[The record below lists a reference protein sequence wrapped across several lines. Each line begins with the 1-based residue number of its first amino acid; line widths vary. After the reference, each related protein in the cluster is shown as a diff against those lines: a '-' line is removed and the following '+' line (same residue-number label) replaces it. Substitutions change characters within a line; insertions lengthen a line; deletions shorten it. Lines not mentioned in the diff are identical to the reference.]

1 MGLVRGLVKVFGL
14 LMTLLTSALLL
25 AFGIALFFRTKHE
38 IWQESYRQVD
48 AVWKNVLQNLPAGVE
63 YRYIVAVFIALA
75 GFLALCSLFIRGKNR
90 RRSISFLGAHG
101 EVTIELEHVEGTL
114 EKVALKLPEVRDVA
128 IRLEPT
134 EARSRVLVLAQA
146 ILLKDADVEAKQVT
160 DRVQEYLRLHT
171 QKILGVQEVD
181 VRLTVRKFHMNMKT
195 LKPMPLL
202 LSGPENAAA
211 VAKVMNDGQPAMP
224 VERSEEAARPS

>member
-1 MGLVRGLVKVFGL
+1 MGFVRGVVKIIGVV
-14 LMTLLTSALLL
+14 MTLLTSALLL
-25 AFGIALFFRTKHE
+25 AFGIALLWRTKYE
-38 IWQESYRQVD
+38 IWEDVYLQVD
-48 AVWKNVLQNLPAGVE
+48 SVWKNIVQNLPAFE
-63 YRYIVAVFIALA
+63 FYRQIIAVLVVLL
-75 GFLALCSLFIRGKNR
+75 GLLVLWSVFIRGRKR

-101 EVTIELEHVEGTL
+101 EVTIELENVEGTL
-114 EKVALKLPEVRDVA
+114 EKVALKLPEVVDVA

-146 ILLKDADVEAKQVT
+146 VLLKDADIEAKQVT

-181 VRLTVRKFHMNMKT
+181 IRLTVKKFRMNMKS

-202 LSGPENAAA
+202 LSGPENATA
-211 VAKVMNDGQPAMP
+211 VARVMNDGAPAKAERTEQAAQP
-224 VERSEEAARPS
+224 S